1 MGLGR
6 WLSDCVPQPVDSDP
20 FRQNQDSSASPTR
33 LGPRKHFQT
42 RPCPEE
48 TRPGPKA
55 AKGTRCRRTQ
65 LGTHDLPRQGTHR
78 IPARLCIC
86 RQNPCRFHLPENDKT
101 GPQTSLAGLCR
112 RRRDRST
119 SSRGPLVLFGYSKE
133 HPVPDQNSR
142 TGAGGLVI
150 RARLRRLRLDPI
162 STHRLTP
169 LTGRQ
174 RHKVGDH
181 LQTGSSALHLPEDC
195 AHFRSF
201 SYYHSSTWGQGRW
214 AGIGAWP

>member
-1 MGLGR
+1 MTLFPG
-6 WLSDCVPQPVDSDP
+6 DCSIFIVRHHRPSH
-20 FRQNQDSSASPTR
+20 RKLPTR
-33 LGPRKHFQT
+33 TPLNSSSQISCFGADSLG
-42 RPCPEE
+42 
-48 TRPGPKA
+48 
-55 AKGTRCRRTQ
+55 
-65 LGTHDLPRQGTHR
+65 LDLVSKS
-78 IPARLCIC
+78 
-86 RQNPCRFHLPENDKT
+86 ENDRT

-195 AHFRSF
+195 ARFRSF